1 MHSPSLWYE
10 TEVRNF
16 LMIIFLRNIEIHYL
30 ECVSTNDYMLIL
42 HCLAL
47 FGPKPLFLSFSFS
60 LIHCNCVMGWNVPS
74 PTLKGISRSLR
85 RRGKW
90 VREILESSILPA
102 DSGIPN
108 VTALMKL
115 KWCTGMYLTCFRR
128 LW

>member
-10 TEVRNF
+10 TEARNF
-16 LMIIFLRNIEIHYL
+16 LMIIFLTNIEILYL
-30 ECVSTNDYMLIL
+30 ECVSTSDYMLIL

-47 FGPKPLFLSFSFS
+47 FGPTLLFLSFCFS
-60 LIHCNCVMGWNVPS
+60 LIHCNCVMSWKH
-74 PTLKGISRSLR
+74 TLSNIERISRSLR

-102 DSGIPN
+102 DSGILN
-108 VTALMKL
+108 AAALMKQH
-115 KWCTGMYLTCFRR
+115 TGTYLTHFRR